1 MDFWD
6 RVKSTLDKG
15 LDASKDLFGKARER
29 AQDLGERG
37 VLRVEIIQ
45 LENQAEKLVGKLG
58 TVAFEALVTDK
69 KEQITTETP
78 GVRELID
85 EINDVQARIKEKEAA
100 LELAKRQP
108 PAE

>member
-15 LDASKDLFGKARER
+15 LEGSRDLLSKARDR

-37 VLRVEIIQ
+37 VLRVEIMQ
-45 LENQAEKLVGKLG
+45 LENQTEKLVGKLG
-58 TVAFEALVTDK
+58 TVTYESLIVEKQDHVTKD
-69 KEQITTETP
+69 TE

-85 EINDVQARIKEKEAA
+85 EINDVHARIKEKEAA
-100 LELAKRQP
+100 LELAKRQQS
-108 PAE
+108 AG